1 MFLGLIM
8 IKDIIV
14 TPLNVIDTLGGD
26 VMHVMKKSSAGYV
39 DFGEAYFSTIGRNRI
54 KGWKKHEQMVL
65 NIAVPVG
72 EIKFV
77 IYNENSQDF
86 FSISLS
92 KNNYKRLT
100 ISPGL
105 WIAFKGMQENNMLVN
120 IANIEHDP
128 NESENVDL
136 NTIDYEW

>member
-1 MFLGLIM
+1 MDGV
-8 IKDIIV
+8 KR
-14 TPLNVIDTLGGD
+14 TPLKCMRNPKGD
-26 VMHVMKKSSAGYV
+26 VYRILKAV
-39 DFGEAYFSTIGRNRI
+39 DLEFDRFGEAYFSTIGRNRI